1 MKIFFINLRKRID
14 RLKFIKRQLKFHKLK
29 GSKFF
34 GVEADLIEK
43 KVINKYKMYLSPSG
57 IAGCLAHKKIW
68 KHIVNNKVNYA
79 LILEDDAFL
88 SKKIKLFIKN
98 IYSVLKKNNIDI
110 INLNTHEMPTKIGK
124 LKFNIKE
131 VDINLHNMISTEYG
145 TAGYII
151 SLKCAKKLIVD
162 KNFGM
167 LPIDLYLFSEKSQ
180 IRKKLNIL
188 QCYPGLIMPLASFD
202 DSKLDLLLPF
212 FRNIKELKLTAMTS
226 ADYNNY
232 LNKNEIIKLSNIL
245 GNFFK
250 KTFNIKSLKIGKIY
264 FYASHYLDL
273 LVSNRQY
280 KIILNKFKF

>member
-68 KHIVNNKVNYA
+68 KHIVNNKINYA

-131 VDINLHNMISTEYG
+131 VGINLHDMISTEYG

-151 SLKCAKKLIVD
+151 SKKCAKKLIFD
-162 KNFGM
+162 KNFGT

-188 QCYPGLIMPLASFD
+188 QCCPGLTMPLASFD
-202 DSKLDLLLPF
+202 DKKLNLLLPF
-212 FRNIKELKLTAMTS
+212 FKNINELKLTAMTS

-232 LNKNEIIKLSNIL
+232 INIKKIIQFSFIIKK
-245 GNFFK
+245 FFQ
-250 KTFNIKSLKIGKIY
+250 KSLKIKSFQIGKLYFFVKHFLSIY
-264 FYASHYLDL
+264 FRNKNYNIII
-273 LVSNRQY
+273 NRF
-280 KIILNKFKF
+280 NF